1 MTRAERS
8 QAVRMTDTTAEVVED
23 GRGEGAPQRLSRTQK
38 LVARRMVEAK
48 RDVPEF
54 TVALDVEMDAAAA
67 LRGELKAEA
76 AGAGV
81 VPSYNDMIVRA
92 CALALRAHPAVNG
105 SFDADAGTFRLWEH
119 VNVGVAVE
127 AEDRLVVPT
136 VRDADAKSL
145 AEIAQETRTLAQ
157 AVRDKTIMPAAL
169 ADGTFTV
176 SNLGMFGVR
185 HFEAVINPPQAAI
198 LAVGAVRAVAVP
210 RDGAIVAVQQMTLTL
225 TCDHRIVYGA
235 DAARF
240 LADVRDRLQDPP
252 GLLG

>member
-1 MTRAERS
+1 MSE
-8 QAVRMTDTTAEVVED
+8 TTAVSEV
-23 GRGEGAPQRLSRTQK
+23 QRLSRTQK

-48 RDVPEF
+48 RGVPEF
-54 TVALDVEMDAAAA
+54 TAAMDVEMDAAAA
-67 LRGELKAEA
+67 LRAELKAGG
-76 AGAGV
+76 GA

-92 CALALRAHPAVNG
+92 CALALRAHPRVNG
-105 SFDADAGTFRLWEH
+105 SFDAEAEAFRLSDH
-119 VNVGVAVE
+119 VNVGIAVE

-145 AEIAQETRTLAQ
+145 AEIAQETRALAE
-157 AVRDKTIMPAAL
+157 AVRDKSILPVAL

-198 LAVGAVRAVAVP
+198 LAAGAVRPAAVP
-210 RDGAIVAVQQMTLTL
+210 RDGAIVAVTQMTLTL

>member
-1 MTRAERS
+1 VSATE
-8 QAVRMTDTTAEVVED
+8 
-23 GRGEGAPQRLSRTQK
+23 RLSRTQR
-38 LVARRMVEAK
+38 LVARRMAEAK

-54 TVALDVEMDAAAA
+54 TAAMDVAMDAAAA
-67 LRGELKAEA
+67 LRGELKA
-76 AGAGV
+76 AGDGV

-92 CALALRAHPAVNG
+92 CALALRDHPKVNG
-105 SFDADAGTFRLWEH
+105 AFDAEAETFRLSED
-119 VNVGVAVE
+119 VNVGIAVE

-145 AEIAQETRTLAQ
+145 AEIAQETRALAE
-157 AVRDKTIMPAAL
+157 AVRDRSILPDAL
-169 ADGTFTV
+169 AGGTFTV

-210 RDGAIVAVQQMTLTL
+210 RDGAIVPAQAMTLTL

-240 LADVRDRLQDPP
+240 LAGVRDRLQDPS

>member
-1 MTRAERS
+1 MSEA
-8 QAVRMTDTTAEVVED
+8 TAEVVED
-23 GRGEGAPQRLSRTQK
+23 GRGAGEAQRLTRTQK

-54 TVALDVEMDAAAA
+54 TVAMDVEMDAAAA
-67 LRGELKAEA
+67 LRGELKSEA
-76 AGAGV
+76 AGV

-92 CALALRAHPAVNG
+92 CALALRAHPVVNG
-105 SFDADAGTFRLWEH
+105 SFDAEAGAFRLWEH
-119 VNVGVAVE
+119 VNVGIAVE

-145 AEIAQETRTLAQ
+145 AEIAQETRALAEV
-157 AVRDKTIMPAAL
+157 VRDKTIMPAAL

-225 TCDHRIVYGA
+225 TCDHRIIYGA

-240 LADVRDRLQDPP
+240 LADVRGRLQDPS

>member
-1 MTRAERS
+1 MSVAT
-8 QAVRMTDTTAEVVED
+8 QQKLT
-23 GRGEGAPQRLSRTQK
+23 RTQK
-38 LVARRMVEAK
+38 LVARRMVAAK

-54 TVALDVEMDAAAA
+54 TVAIDVAMDAAAA
-67 LRGELKAEA
+67 LRAELKA
-76 AGAGV
+76 AGGDGP

-105 SFDADAGTFRLWEH
+105 SFDEEAGAFQLWEH
-119 VNVGVAVE
+119 VNVGIAVE
-127 AEDRLVVPT
+127 AGDRLLVPT
-136 VRDADAKSL
+136 VYDADERSL
-145 AEIAQETRTLAQ
+145 AEIAQETRALAES
-157 AVRDKTIMPAAL
+157 VRDRSILPEAM

-210 RDGAIVAVQQMTLTL
+210 RDGAIVAAQEMTLTL

-240 LADVRDRLQDPP
+240 LADVRDRLQDPSD
-252 GLLG
+252 LR

>member
-1 MTRAERS
+1 MS
-8 QAVRMTDTTAEVVED
+8 DTTVIED
-23 GRGEGAPQRLSRTQK
+23 GRGLGEPQRLSRTQK
-38 LVARRMVEAK
+38 VVARRMAEAK

-54 TVALDVEMDAAAA
+54 TVAIDVDMDAAAA
-67 LRGELKAEA
+67 LRGVLKA
-76 AGAGV
+76 GGGDGGP

-105 SFDADAGTFRLWEH
+105 TFDAEAGAFRLWEH
-119 VNVGVAVE
+119 VNVGIAVE

-136 VRDADAKSL
+136 VRDADRKSL
-145 AEIAQETRTLAQ
+145 AEIAQETRALAE
-157 AVRDKTIMPAAL
+157 AVRDRSILPEAL

-210 RDGAIVAVQQMTLTL
+210 RDGAIVAAQQMTLTL
-225 TCDHRIVYGA
+225 TSDHRIIYGA

-240 LADVRDRLQDPP
+240 LADVRDRLQDAP

>member
-1 MTRAERS
+1 MSEA
-8 QAVRMTDTTAEVVED
+8 TAEVVED
-23 GRGEGAPQRLSRTQK
+23 GRGAGEAQRLSRTQK

-54 TVALDVEMDAAAA
+54 TVAIDVEMDAAAA
-67 LRGELKAEA
+67 LRGELKAA
-76 AGAGV
+76 AGV

-105 SFDADAGTFRLWEH
+105 SFDAEGAVFRLWEH
-119 VNVGVAVE
+119 VHVGIAVE

-136 VRDADAKSL
+136 VRDADAKPL
-145 AEIAQETRTLAQ
+145 AEIAQETRALAE
-157 AVRDKTIMPAAL
+157 AVRDKTILPAAL

-198 LAVGAVRAVAVP
+198 LAVGAVRPVAVP
-210 RDGAIVAVQQMTLTL
+210 RDGAIVAAQHMTLTL
-225 TCDHRIVYGA
+225 TCDHRIIYGA

-240 LADVRDRLQDPP
+240 LADVRDRLQDPS

>member
-1 MTRAERS
+1 MSVATE
-8 QAVRMTDTTAEVVED
+8 QKLT
-23 GRGEGAPQRLSRTQK
+23 RTQK
-38 LVARRMVEAK
+38 LVARRMVAAK

-54 TVALDVEMDAAAA
+54 TVAIDVAMDAAAA
-67 LRGELKAEA
+67 LRGELKA
-76 AGAGV
+76 AGGEGP

-105 SFDADAGTFRLWEH
+105 SFDEEAGAFQLWEH
-119 VNVGVAVE
+119 VNVGIAVE
-127 AEDRLVVPT
+127 AGDRLLVPT
-136 VRDADAKSL
+136 VHDADAKSL
-145 AEIAQETRTLAQ
+145 AAIAQETRALAES
-157 AVRDKTIMPAAL
+157 VRDRSIMPEAM

-210 RDGAIVAVQQMTLTL
+210 RDGAIVAAQQMTVTL

-240 LADVRDRLQDPP
+240 LAEVRDRLQDPA

>member
-1 MTRAERS
+1 MSSETTTEPL
-8 QAVRMTDTTAEVVED
+8 TDTQT
-23 GRGEGAPQRLSRTQK
+23 RLSRTQK
-38 LVARRMVEAK
+38 LVARRMTEAK

-54 TVALDVEMDAAAA
+54 TAAIDVEMDAAAA
-67 LRGELKAEA
+67 LRAELKAA
-76 AGAGV
+76 AAADGGGGP

-105 SFDADAGTFRLWEH
+105 SFDGEAGAFRLWEQ
-119 VNVGVAVE
+119 VNVGIAVE
-127 AEDRLVVPT
+127 AEDRLLVPT
-136 VRDADAKSL
+136 VRDADVKSL
-145 AEIAQETRTLAQ
+145 AEIAQETRALAE
-157 AVRDKTIMPAAL
+157 AVRDRSILPEAM

-185 HFEAVINPPQAAI
+185 HFEAVLNPPQAAI

-210 RDGAIVAVQQMTLTL
+210 RDGAIVAAQQMTLTL
-225 TCDHRIVYGA
+225 TSDHRIIYGA

-240 LADVRDRLQDPP
+240 LADVRDRLQDPQ

>member
-1 MTRAERS
+1 MSSEA
-8 QAVRMTDTTAEVVED
+8 MVED
-23 GRGEGAPQRLSRTQK
+23 GRGVGEAQKLSRTQK
-38 LVARRMVEAK
+38 LVARRMHEAK

-54 TVALDVEMDAAAA
+54 TVAIDVEMDAAAA
-67 LRGELKAEA
+67 LRGELKAA
-76 AGAGV
+76 TAGA

-92 CALALRAHPAVNG
+92 CALALRAHPSVNG
-105 SFDADAGTFRLWEH
+105 SFDAEAGTFRLWEH
-119 VNVGVAVE
+119 VNVGIAVE
-127 AEDRLVVPT
+127 ADDRLVVPT

-145 AEIAQETRTLAQ
+145 AEIAQETRALAK
-157 AVRDKTIMPAAL
+157 AVRDRSIPPAAL

-198 LAVGAVRAVAVP
+198 LAVGAVRPVAVP

-225 TCDHRIVYGA
+225 TSDHRIVYGA

-240 LADVRDRLQDPP
+240 LSDVRDRLQDPP

>member
-1 MTRAERS
+1 MSEAI
-8 QAVRMTDTTAEVVED
+8 AVSE
-23 GRGEGAPQRLSRTQK
+23 PQRLSRTQK

-48 RDVPEF
+48 RGVPEF
-54 TVALDVEMDAAAA
+54 TAAMDVAMDGAAA
-67 LRGELKAEA
+67 LRAELKA
-76 AGAGV
+76 GGGV

-92 CALALRAHPAVNG
+92 CALALRAHPKVNG
-105 SFDADAGTFRLWEH
+105 SFDAETETFRLWEH
-119 VNVGVAVE
+119 VNVGIAVE
-127 AEDRLVVPT
+127 AEERLVVPT
-136 VRDADAKSL
+136 VRDADVKSL
-145 AEIAQETRTLAQ
+145 AQIAQETRALAES
-157 AVRDKTIMPAAL
+157 VRDKSILPTAL

-210 RDGAIVAVQQMTLTL
+210 RDGAIVAAQQMTVTL

-240 LADVRDRLQDPP
+240 LADVRDRLQDPS

>member
-1 MTRAERS
+1 MSVATE
-8 QAVRMTDTTAEVVED
+8 QKLT
-23 GRGEGAPQRLSRTQK
+23 RTQK

-54 TVALDVEMDAAAA
+54 TVAVDVEMDAAAA
-67 LRGELKAEA
+67 LRGELKAA
-76 AGAGV
+76 AGGAGV

-105 SFDADAGTFRLWEH
+105 SFDAEASTFRLWEH
-119 VNVGVAVE
+119 VNVGIAVE
-127 AEDRLVVPT
+127 AGDRLLVPT
-136 VRDADAKSL
+136 VCDADAKSL
-145 AEIAQETRTLAQ
+145 AEIAQETRALAES
-157 AVRDKTIMPAAL
+157 VRDKSILPEAM

-185 HFEAVINPPQAAI
+185 HFEAVLNPPQAAI
-198 LAVGAVRAVAVP
+198 LAVGAVRAAAVP

-225 TCDHRIVYGA
+225 TCDHRIIYGA

-240 LADVRDRLQDPP
+240 LVDVRDRLQDPQ